1 MFASCGARLSVQRN
15 RISSNAL
22 AAVYCAPPLAY
33 QLLSCIDLT
42 HIRYCTNGACA
53 DVESNDIS
61 ECLNSGIVFARCLG
75 SIVGNRLYAIGGNGI
90 VVGMVCAPLV
100 QGNAVEDVAGAGV
113 VCEAGS
119 QAVVRA
125 NQIARC
131 RVGLLLQVTARLPAH
146 MFTLHNNTWSQ

>member
-22 AAVYCAPPLAY
+22 AAV
-33 QLLSCIDLT
+33 
-42 HIRYCTNGACA
+42 YCTNGACA

-131 RVGLLLQVTARLPAH
+131 RVGLLLQVTVRLHAH
-146 MFTLHNNTWSQ
+146 MYTLHHNTWSQCAWVCSLLVTSS

>member
-22 AAVYCAPPLAY
+22 AAV
-33 QLLSCIDLT
+33 
-42 HIRYCTNGACA
+42 YCTNGACA

-100 QGNAVEDVAGAGV
+100 QGNAVEEVAGAGV

-131 RVGLLLQVTARLPAH
+131 KVGLLLQVTARMYTRHRDA
-146 MFTLHNNTWSQ
+146 WSQCAWVCTAHCYWVISC